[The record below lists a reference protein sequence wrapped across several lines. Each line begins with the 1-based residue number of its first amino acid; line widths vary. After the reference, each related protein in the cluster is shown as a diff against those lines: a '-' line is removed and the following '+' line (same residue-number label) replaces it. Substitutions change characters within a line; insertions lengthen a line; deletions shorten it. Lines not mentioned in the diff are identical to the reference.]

1 MPTSY
6 PILPDRSAVTAL
18 LGVDG
23 STLASFINPA
33 VVVEGGFTQFA
44 RGTFHGLTVQATNP
58 AAIAGTAGMKVFGNT
73 ATTGHTNMG
82 FIARR
87 VMVRNNGATPVHLG
101 WVAGESTTGGLIAK
115 LEKDGSNILVH
126 TKVAHGLA
134 AGTTT
139 IYLEATGAALSEDG
153 VKLNGVCT
161 ATYVDADS
169 FTVGTTSALTT
180 VTADHGFFYKGF
192 DSYVQP
198 GVYTA
203 GAVTL
208 GGLYCEAS
216 SIPNDW
222 FVLPY
227 NIAALFVLNPAGG
240 ATVTNTAFKAD
251 VIFLR

>member
-33 VVVEGGFTQFA
+33 VVVEGGFTNFA
-44 RGTFHGLTVQATNP
+44 RGTFHGLTVQATTV
-58 AAIAGTAGMKVFGNT
+58 AAVDGTAGMKVFGFST
-73 ATTGHTNMG
+73 TTGHTNMG
-82 FIARR
+82 FKARR
-87 VMVRNNGATPVHLG
+87 VMIRNNGATPIHLG
-101 WVAGESTTGGLIAK
+101 WVAGESTTGGVIDQI
-115 LEKDGSNILVH
+115 EKSGSNILVT
-126 TKVAHGLA
+126 TKTAHGLS
-134 AGTTT
+134 AGTTAV
-139 IYLEATGAALSEDG
+139 YLAATGVALSEDG
-153 VKLNGVCT
+153 VKANGYQT
-161 ATYVDADS
+161 ATYVDATT

-180 VTADHGFFYKGF
+180 VSTDWGYWYKGF
-192 DSYVQP
+192 DSYVQS

-222 FVLPY
+222 FILPY

-251 VIFLR
+251 VVFLR